1 MDEINVILI
10 SSVRPEKSMSA
21 AQLTLHR
28 HLMNRRGIRLHIL
41 PAEHHEIVHG
51 RFHSK
56 IVPRLMR
63 TAARRWA
70 GDIDYLMH
78 TTLPLET
85 RLVAPPRGTRTVVLT
100 LAYGSG
106 CWVAQRYARWYR
118 VPLIVRFDDWW
129 PDIAEVHNPV
139 RRQLEQRFLELHRS
153 ADLSL
158 CISEGMLKALGP
170 HRNARVILPIP
181 EAQPLSPSKCNDS
194 AGAFRVGYSGN
205 MFDYSDMLADLAQLA
220 LKQSDVRIE
229 FRGRPRWP
237 QALADEMRHRHLLH
251 NFIEAGAGFDDWLGS
266 FDAYLVAMFFDAA
279 QRRRT
284 ETCFAAKLVEYSRAG
299 RPVVIWAPESSAVV
313 QWAKKNN
320 AALCVT
326 DPDGRAVLSAVAHL
340 KRDRALQLELAAR
353 MRRAY
358 ETEFSPVRLQQQFL
372 EALSSVV

>member
-10 SSVRPEKSMSA
+10 SSVRPENSFSA
-21 AQLTLHR
+21 AVLMYR
-28 HLMNRRGIRLHIL
+28 HLVNRSGIRLHIL
-41 PAEHHEIVHG
+41 PAEYHEIVHG

-63 TAARRWA
+63 TPARRWA
-70 GDIDYLMH
+70 GDVDYLMH
-78 TTLPLET
+78 TTLPLEK
-85 RLVAPPRGTRTVVLT
+85 RLVAPPRGTRKVVLT
-100 LAYGSG
+100 LAYRSG
-106 CWVAQRYARWYR
+106 CWVAQRYARRHR

-181 EAQPLSPSKCNDS
+181 DVEAIGPSKSNDS
-194 AGAFRVGYSGN
+194 TDGFRVCYSGN

-220 LKQSDVRIE
+220 LKQTDVRIE

-237 QALADEMRHRHLLH
+237 QALMDEMRHRHLLH
-251 NFIEAGAGFDDWLGS
+251 DFASAPTFDDWLGS
-266 FDAYLVAMFFDAA
+266 FHAYLVVMFFDAA

-284 ETCFAAKLVEYSRAG
+284 ETCFATKLVEYSRAG
-299 RPVVIWAPESSAVV
+299 RPVVIWAPETSAVV
-313 QWAKKNN
+313 QWAKKSR

-326 DPDGRAVLSAVAHL
+326 DPDPRALLSALAHL
-340 KRDRALQLELAAR
+340 KMDRALQLELAVR

-358 ETEFSPVRLQQQFL
+358 ETEFSPVRLQQQFM
-372 EALSSVV
+372 EALNSVI

>member
-41 PAEHHEIVHG
+41 PAEHHEIVHS

-63 TAARRWA
+63 TPARRWA
-70 GDIDYLMH
+70 GDVDYLMH
-78 TTLPLET
+78 TKLPLEK

-100 LAYGSG
+100 LAYRSG
-106 CWVAQRYARWYR
+106 CWVAQRYARRHR

-129 PDIAEVHNPV
+129 PDIAEVHTPV
-139 RRQLEQRFLELHRS
+139 RKQLEQRFVDLHRS

-181 EAQPLSPSKCNDS
+181 DVEPIGPSKSNDS
-194 AGAFRVGYSGN
+194 TDEFRVCYSGN

-220 LKQSDVRIE
+220 LKQTDVRIE

-237 QALADEMRHRHLLH
+237 QTLIREMTQRHLLH
-251 NFIEAGAGFDDWLGS
+251 DFASAPTFDDWLGS
-266 FDAYLVAMFFDAA
+266 FHAYLVVMFFDAA
-279 QRRRT
+279 QRRRA
-284 ETCFAAKLVEYSRAG
+284 ETCFATKLVEYSRAG
-299 RPVVIWAPESSAVV
+299 RPVVIWAPETSAVV
-313 QWAKKNN
+313 QWAKKSR

-326 DPDGRAVLSAVAHL
+326 EPDARALLSALGHL
-340 KRDRALQLELAAR
+340 KSDRALQLELAAR

-372 EALSSVV
+372 EGLNSVI